1 MEISQ
6 LQWEKVP
13 CDWCGTAGGEKVFS
27 GPDRLLH
34 LPGEFHLVR
43 CPNCGIIRQ
52 NPRLQWESLKD
63 YYPED
68 YDSYAPLLRDE
79 PSRLKR
85 LDRRYGIW
93 KRLRLVERHQRS
105 GRLLDIG
112 AGTGIFLEEVIRSG
126 RWQAEGVEPTQRAAQ
141 YAQDALQVPI
151 HQGLFS
157 DIPLEEAAYDTI
169 TLWHVLE
176 HVPHPIEDLRYAHKL
191 LKPGGYLVFAI
202 PNAESLDARVF
213 GPYWLGW
220 DLPRHLYILPQASLE
235 AILPEMGYQIVDRR
249 CFATTYAAIRHDL
262 DFWSQTWEINHPT
275 LRRLLLGIYNATPI
289 RLGLSP
295 FYWILDR
302 LKLSPIITI
311 IAKKVA

>member
-1 MEISQ
+1 MENNQ
-6 LQWEKVP
+6 LAWEEIP
-13 CDWCGTAGGEKVFS
+13 CDWCGTVDGENVFS

-34 LPGEFHLVR
+34 LPGEFNLVR
-43 CPNCGIIRQ
+43 CPTCGIIRQ
-52 NPRLQWESLKD
+52 NPRLQWDSLKD

-79 PSRLKR
+79 HSKLKR

-105 GRLLDIG
+105 GRLLDVG
-112 AGTGIFLEEVIRSG
+112 AGTGIFLEEVVRSG

-141 YAQDALQVPI
+141 YAQDALKIPI

-157 DIPLEEAAYDTI
+157 EIPLPEASYDAI

-176 HVPHPIEDLRYAHKL
+176 HVPHPIGDLRYANKL
-191 LKPGGYLVFAI
+191 LKPGGFLVFAI

-220 DLPRHLYILPQASLE
+220 DLPRHLYILPQATLE
-235 AILPEMGYQIVDRR
+235 AILPKMGYRLVDRV

-262 DFWSQTWEINHPT
+262 EFWSQTWEAKRPV
-275 LRRLLLGIYNATPI
+275 LRRLMLGIYNATPI

-295 FYWILDR
+295 IYWLLDR

-311 IAKKVA
+311 IAQKVA